1 MGQFSAPFEIESLG
15 RDWIAGAPGVTF
27 RRRVEGCID
36 AIRAEPDTSTRGVLI
51 AERDPVDFS
60 AAFFAAVFLG
70 TPVMLANPRWGQLE
84 WEEVASSVNPARC
97 YGASQMTVLPRSD
110 IEPLKSGD
118 ILIPTGG
125 SSGGVKFAVHDWSSL
140 RAAWRGFE
148 AFIEPGAYNA
158 HCVLPLYHVSG
169 LMQLVRAF
177 LSGGQIAF
185 PDFKTLQSVGFPSGR
200 VQGYCLSLVT
210 TQLQRLLS
218 QSQLHSELEAA
229 RAIFV
234 GGGPMSEALA
244 EQARV
249 LRLPII
255 LSYGMTETAAM
266 VAAMPTEEFLAGRV
280 TAGRPLDHVTVDIV
294 SPTGSRCAVGEPGR
308 IRIAGDCL
316 FKGYRGSSGGLQ
328 GDGRYLTDDEG
339 FVDEQDRLH
348 VIGRIDRLIVSGG
361 EKIDPREV
369 EVAIRETGLVEEV
382 LAVGRSDPEWG
393 QMLVAFYTTS
403 TDSEVSK
410 DLEGRVREQLANY
423 KRPKQMIRVPKLPL
437 NEKGKLDHRLIDQIL
452 GEVAESTD

>member
-1 MGQFSAPFEIESLG
+1 
-15 RDWIAGAPGVTF
+15 
-27 RRRVEGCID
+27 
-36 AIRAEPDTSTRGVLI
+36 
-51 AERDPVDFS
+51 
-60 AAFFAAVFLG
+60 
-70 TPVMLANPRWGQLE
+70 
-84 WEEVASSVNPARC
+84 
-97 YGASQMTVLPRSD
+97 
-110 IEPLKSGD
+110 
-118 ILIPTGG
+118 
-125 SSGGVKFAVHDWSSL
+125 
-140 RAAWRGFE
+140 
-148 AFIEPGAYNA
+148 
-158 HCVLPLYHVSG
+158 
-169 LMQLVRAF
+169 
-177 LSGGQIAF
+177 
-185 PDFKTLQSVGFPSGR
+185 
-200 VQGYCLSLVT
+200 
-210 TQLQRLLS
+210 
-218 QSQLHSELEAA
+218 
-229 RAIFV
+229 
-234 GGGPMSEALA
+234 MSEALA